1 MMRLV
6 SEVLGK
12 MVNLRSWNCLGLSG
26 WRPVARA
33 ILKGTQAPKEE
44 PSLLPSACLRSSALL
59 SEADLGAAG
68 KGGEWPQPHVPTV
81 TPPRSH
87 HRFREQDHRTTHLQV
102 PQLHSWVGKTCW
114 RRDRLPTPVFLV
126 QGQRHG
132 HVGAVQLVPA
142 PRQAAEA
149 ADAAHKD
156 GGGQAGYCGGPG
168 DSPGA

>member
-44 PSLLPSACLRSSALL
+44 PSLLSSACLRSSALL

-68 KGGEWPQPHVPTV
+68 KGGEWPQPQ
-81 TPPRSH
+81 S
-87 HRFREQDHRTTHLQV
+87 REQRVGEELSDH
-102 PQLHSWVGKTCW
+102 G
-114 RRDRLPTPVFLV
+114 F
-126 QGQRHG
+126 
-132 HVGAVQLVPA
+132 
-142 PRQAAEA
+142 
-149 ADAAHKD
+149 
-156 GGGQAGYCGGPG
+156 
-168 DSPGA
+168 